1 MISLSSLKNFA
12 EETDIEYYVLTP
24 SMLGQFIRNRTWGI
38 QAYYRKLYGKEV
50 PKTYEMEEGERLH
63 EKFGYVNKKK
73 FCKKFKLT
81 PNIIVEL
88 RGKPDKID
96 ENGRPWEAKTVSGF
110 YVSPDKFKAA
120 KVQLLCYLFLM
131 DKDYGFLDFIS
142 RETGKQL
149 ENYRTVVFRNDTY
162 LMTVI
167 KDFIDVLK
175 KQKQLV

>member
-1 MISLSSLKNFA
+1 MLSLKNFA
-12 EETDIEYYVLTP
+12 EEADIEYYVITP
-24 SMLGQFIRNRTWGI
+24 SMLGQFVRNRSWGI
-38 QAYYRKLYGKEV
+38 EAYYRKLYGKEV
-50 PKTYEMEEGERLH
+50 PKTWEMEEGERLH
-63 EKFGYVNKKK
+63 EKYGYTNQKK
-73 FCKKFKLT
+73 FCKKFKIA

-110 YVSPDKFKAA
+110 YVSPQKIKAA

-149 ENYRTVVFRNDTY
+149 KQYRTVVFRDDAY
-162 LMTVI
+162 LMKII
-167 KDFIDVLK
+167 KSFIDTLK